1 MILFQLCTYDLDV
14 EIMQPVTGFGVAKV
28 LDSGNPNFKK
38 GDLVWGTTGW
48 EEYSLIIDLLDII
61 KIQHT
66 DVPLSY
72 YTGILGKPIFFYFWY
87 TWEMKYTMLGN

>member
-1 MILFQLCTYDLDV
+1 
-14 EIMQPVTGFGVAKV
+14 MQPIIGFGVAKV

-38 GDLVWGTTGW
+38 GDLVWGTTEW
-48 EEYSLIIDLLDII
+48 EEYSLITDLQDII

-72 YTGILGKPIFFYFWY
+72 YTGILGKPNFFYF
-87 TWEMKYTMLGN
+87 

>member
-1 MILFQLCTYDLDV
+1 
-14 EIMQPVTGFGVAKV
+14 MQPIIGFGVAKV

-48 EEYSLIIDLLDII
+48 EEYSLITDLQDII

-72 YTGILGKPIFFYFWY
+72 YTGILGKPNFFYF
-87 TWEMKYTMLGN
+87 